1 MITLMPVS
9 CWKKGMRMAMYIPP
23 WMLDSFGFLTGGHE
37 IIILILNIFSA
48 ADLQKHFFSFFCV
61 PSLNEGV
68 WGVGEEKG
76 AEGDDGSRDCSKS
89 QTNTPTPV
97 ASNLRGA
104 VVDEVGS

>member
-61 PSLNEGV
+61 PSLNEEFGV
-68 WGVGEEKG
+68 SGRRREPRVMMAAGT
-76 AEGDDGSRDCSKS
+76 A
-89 QTNTPTPV
+89 
-97 ASNLRGA
+97 ASPKLTRQPQLPAIFA
-104 VVDEVGS
+104 VP